1 MSEHTLFQADTGI
14 DVSNGWTEE
23 NEHVIWA
30 GDANDLLASMPD
42 ESVNLI
48 ITSPPYNIGKIY
60 EDVVSLEDYLD
71 TQFGI
76 AEQLVRVL
84 ARGGSICWQVGN
96 FVDKGEIVPLD
107 IPFYGIFKRL
117 GLKLRNR
124 IVWTFGHGLH
134 ASRRFSG
141 RYETI
146 LWFTKG
152 DDYTFNLDDVRIPSK
167 YPGKRHYK
175 GDKAGQPSGNPL
187 GKNPSDIWQVTA
199 QDWEREIWEIPNV
212 KSNHPEKSD
221 HPCQY
226 PVELVQRC
234 ILALTN
240 EGDVVLDPFG
250 GVGTVLLA
258 SDLLGRKAVMA
269 EIDPTYAALA
279 KTRLTDLRSGDL
291 KIRKIGTPIFQPKG
305 TEKVSQVP
313 IEWGNK

>member
-1 MSEHTLFQADTGI
+1 MSELTLFQTEQGI
-14 DVSNGWTEE
+14 DVSNSWTSE
-23 NEHVIWA
+23 NSHVVWA

-84 ARGGSICWQVGN
+84 AKGGSICWQVGN

-152 DDYTFNLDDVRIPSK
+152 DDYTFNLDDVRVPSK

-199 QDWEREIWEIPNV
+199 QDWEKEIWEIPNV

-258 SDLLGRKAVMA
+258 SDLLNRKAVMA
-269 EIDPTYAALA
+269 EIDPKYASLA

-313 IEWGNK
+313 VEWGKE

>member
-1 MSEHTLFQADTGI
+1 MSELTLFQTQQGI
-14 DVSNGWTEE
+14 DVSSSWTPDD
-23 NEHVIWA
+23 NHVVWA
-30 GDANDLLASMPD
+30 GDANDLLANMPD

-48 ITSPPYNIGKIY
+48 ITSPPYNIGKVY

-71 TQFGI
+71 AQFGI

-84 ARGGSICWQVGN
+84 AKGGSICWQVGN

-152 DDYTFNLDDVRIPSK
+152 DEYTFNLDDVRVPSK

-175 GDKAGQPSGNPL
+175 GEKAGQPSGNPL

-199 QDWEREIWEIPNV
+199 QDWENEIWEIPNV

-258 SDLLGRKAVMA
+258 SDLLKRKAVMA
-269 EIDPTYAALA
+269 EIDPKYADLA
-279 KTRLTDLRSGDL
+279 KTRLADLRSGDL

-313 IEWGNK
+313 VEWGEE